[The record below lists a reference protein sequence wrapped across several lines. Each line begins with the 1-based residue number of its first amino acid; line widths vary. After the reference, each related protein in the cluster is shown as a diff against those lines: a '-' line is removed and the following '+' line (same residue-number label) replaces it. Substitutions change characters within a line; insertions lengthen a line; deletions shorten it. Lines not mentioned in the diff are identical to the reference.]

1 MADPAPRPR
10 TKCPGA
16 RSDMEKRAGLVR
28 CRVHRVL
35 GVLNRAA
42 IMVGLEA
49 GLSQAR
55 IARSIGRSPSVVCRE
70 IARHAGPDGVYRAE
84 EVGKA
89 AHAARRRPK
98 ERECWIVIRF
108 FAAA

>member
-1 MADPAPRPR
+1 
-10 TKCPGA
+10 
-16 RSDMEKRAGLVR
+16 MEKRAGLVR

-55 IARSIGRSPSVVCRE
+55 IARLIGPSPF
-70 IARHAGPDGVYRAE
+70 GGV
-84 EVGKA
+84 
-89 AHAARRRPK
+89 P
-98 ERECWIVIRF
+98 
-108 FAAA
+108 